1 MITFGP
7 PPPRRRPSLTPMIDV
22 VFLLLVFF
30 MLASRFGGE
39 AHLPLQGAGSGAQAA
54 YSGPPRV
61 VDIGPGTLR
70 LNGQSMEQDALVPA
84 LAALMDGPDDTIILR
99 ADASV
104 AAARLAALLP
114 RLGDLGFARIELVTV
129 TR

>member
-1 MITFGP
+1 
-7 PPPRRRPSLTPMIDV
+7 
-22 VFLLLVFF
+22 
-30 MLASRFGGE
+30 
-39 AHLPLQGAGSGAQAA
+39 
-54 YSGPPRV
+54 
-61 VDIGPGTLR
+61 
-70 LNGQSMEQDALVPA
+70 
-84 LAALMDGPDDTIILR
+84 MDGPDDTIILR